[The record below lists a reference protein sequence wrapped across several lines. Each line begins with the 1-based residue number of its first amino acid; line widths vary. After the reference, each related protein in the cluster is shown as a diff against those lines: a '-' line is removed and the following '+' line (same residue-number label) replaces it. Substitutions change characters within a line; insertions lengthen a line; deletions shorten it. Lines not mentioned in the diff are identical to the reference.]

1 MHKLILG
8 LSWING
14 RFKVVALHKGT
25 VTGQWE
31 CPQLVGVADDLKPI
45 LLEAVQ
51 QTHYTGFLAALV
63 LAHPQLALQ
72 LVEAPPVEGRDLAAF
87 LERRAQQVKP
97 FDEPAAWSYQGALPT
112 KSAHGILL
120 YTFPQTILQDL
131 VRSCREINLHLVKL
145 FPTTA
150 LLQSQL
156 AHLPL
161 KPGETTLLAA
171 ETEGSTALLIGR
183 KSGEI
188 FLGRFL
194 GATWQTDLEHTI
206 AEVKRTTLFTKQR
219 FNTNVDGIWLLGHG
233 AQDHVAYLQ
242 RTLDLPVQVCP
253 EPVGPFFWIQEA
265 LALPPAASANL
276 ITKEMQKA
284 PQRRILFRVTSAL
297 VALLMACCVAV
308 TAYVETLLQKRT
320 RERVRLEP
328 KRQELLLEKQQL
340 NLLQADRAR
349 QQVFTDFLDK
359 TIPPVAGWFLGYL
372 ANLPEKLVVTD
383 FRLGRLEPQ
392 EGLWQLRLAGLVQP
406 AEGQPVQTA
415 MTENLEVLESRLQ
428 SGPYHLTITN
438 STLRALRGGKSA
450 ASASSSSSSLL
461 RSLSATTDNAFFI
474 EGLMREGAT
483 DPKKPPRVA
492 LAKGTTP

>member
-265 LALPPAASANL
+265 LALLACRLRQPHHQKCKSAPAAHPL
-276 ITKEMQKA
+276 
-284 PQRRILFRVTSAL
+284 PRHLRPGRPLDG
-297 VALLMACCVAV
+297 LLRSRHGLRGNPLA
-308 TAYVETLLQKRT
+308 KRT

-349 QQVFTDFLDK
+349 QQVLPISWTKPSRRGRL
-359 TIPPVAGWFLGYL
+359 VSRVL

-383 FRLGRLEPQ
+383 FRRGRLEPQ

-450 ASASSSSSSLL
+450 ASASSSSSLL

-483 DPKKPPRVA
+483 DPQKPPRVA

>member
-265 LALPPAASANL
+265 LALLACRLRQPHHQKCKSAPAAHPL
-276 ITKEMQKA
+276 
-284 PQRRILFRVTSAL
+284 PRHLRPGRPLDG
-297 VALLMACCVAV
+297 LLRSRHGLR
-308 TAYVETLLQKRT
+308 ETLLQN
-320 RERVRLEP
+320 
-328 KRQELLLEKQQL
+328 ELAKGSAW
-340 NLLQADRAR
+340 NPNAR
-349 QQVFTDFLDK
+349 NSCWKNNNSTFSRPTGRDNRFYRFPGQNH
-359 TIPPVAGWFLGYL
+359 PAVAGWFLGHL

-383 FRLGRLEPQ
+383 FRRGRLEPQ

-450 ASASSSSSSLL
+450 ASASSSSSLL

-483 DPKKPPRVA
+483 DPQKPPRVA